1 MLCSILVKAALSGKM
16 TNHRRSRGLATERLV
31 ADYLREW
38 WQYATVGRGAD
49 PSGDIVNLPFD
60 VEVKGVAKFA
70 PLAWL
75 RQSKARTTKSGK
87 LGVVVLRCNGQGT
100 LVSEYAALL
109 PLHALVELLLRAGY
123 DKIPLELNPIRCN
136 KCGGWIIEK
145 MECTDCGAQANRIY
159 SVPGIVFKGKGFYST
174 DNK

>member
-1 MLCSILVKAALSGKM
+1 M
-16 TNHRRSRGLATERLV
+16 TNHRRNRGLATERLV

-123 DKIPLELNPIRCN
+123 DKIPLQLNPIRCN

-145 MECTDCGAQANRIY
+145 MECKTCEKEANNAD
-159 SVPGIVFKGKGFYST
+159 V
-174 DNK
+174 